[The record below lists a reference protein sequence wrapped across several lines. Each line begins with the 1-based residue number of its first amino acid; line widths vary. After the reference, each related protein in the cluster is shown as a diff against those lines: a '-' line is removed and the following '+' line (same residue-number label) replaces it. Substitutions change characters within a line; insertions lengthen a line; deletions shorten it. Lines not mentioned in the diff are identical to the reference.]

1 MTRIL
6 LGFIFLANALLSDC
20 LAVGR
25 SGEEV
30 YAQTCATCHDN
41 PTARTPTK
49 QVISELEPSRIVQS
63 LETGSMRIVGTF
75 SMSGPERIRVAEYLT
90 NKKYDANWASNTSN
104 QCEANNWQPKTALN
118 EAQWN
123 GWGNGLENQRLQ
135 TAAAAGIDSSN
146 VSG

>member
-1 MTRIL
+1 
-6 LGFIFLANALLSDC
+6 
-20 LAVGR
+20 
-25 SGEEV
+25 
-30 YAQTCATCHDN
+30 
-41 PTARTPTK
+41 
-49 QVISELEPSRIVQS
+49 
-63 LETGSMRIVGTF
+63 MRIVGTF

-146 VSG
+146 VSGLELAWAFAFPGETYVESQPTIVGNRLFVGSPNGLVYALDAAFLPRGVRTQCAAVSTLRAETSTPLH